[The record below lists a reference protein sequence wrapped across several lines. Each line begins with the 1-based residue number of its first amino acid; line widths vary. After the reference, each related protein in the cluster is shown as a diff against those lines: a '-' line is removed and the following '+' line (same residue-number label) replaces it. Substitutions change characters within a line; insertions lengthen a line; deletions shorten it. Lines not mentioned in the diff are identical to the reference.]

1 MVGNNIHKN
10 AFSLVELVIT
20 IGIVIIITGGAMLYL
35 PGLTR
40 EAKASSLQANLNS
53 LRKVI
58 DDYYSDFG
66 SYPTTLDTLTQETAG
81 GYRYLARLPEDPTL
95 GIPKWEV
102 STDEVNFYDMDDPTC
117 PYVAYV
123 RSTNE
128 KYQDY

>member
-1 MVGNNIHKN
+1 MVELKINKK
-10 AFSLVELVIT
+10 AFSLVELVIA
-20 IGIVIIITGGAMLYL
+20 IGIVIIITGGAILYL

-40 EAKASSLQANLNS
+40 EAKVSSLKANLNS

-58 DDYYSDFG
+58 NDYYSDFG
-66 SYPTTLDTLTQETAG
+66 SYPESLHTLIQETDG
-81 GYRYLARLPEDPTL
+81 GYRYLARIPEDPTL
-95 GIPKWEV
+95 GIAEWEI
-102 STDEVNFYDMDDPTC
+102 STDEVTFYDMDDPTC